1 MMEITMR
8 TDVLLTIKD
17 TLEDVQKIKVLSM
30 SVEDNTVFGV
40 YINDIRDSL
49 SFLTLPKN
57 HFETTIDNININFF
71 ELGSVL
77 HIIYFNGALKFLDIL
92 YPDSKIIE
100 HNSEYIDLCNLVLE
114 NVPFNIAKLK
124 YIEAFNQE
132 FDYGTDVEKV
142 LMLMEIANDFNL
154 TLLMWHKENMNNFV
168 YVNEIN
174 NENDFIL
181 AYNSLNGFKEWLQG
195 QNFAKISEKNL
206 NCIDQKYINIQK
218 LNIEV

>member
-1 MMEITMR
+1 MR

-30 SVEDNTVFGV
+30 SVKDNTVFGI
-40 YINDIRDSL
+40 YINNIKDSL

-77 HIIYFNGALKFLDIL
+77 HTIYFNGALNFLDIL
-92 YPDSKIIE
+92 YPDDKIIE

-124 YIEAFNQE
+124 YIEAFSQE
-132 FDYGTDVEKV
+132 FNYETDVEKI

-154 TLLMWHKENMNNFV
+154 TLLMWHKENMNNFI
-168 YVNEIN
+168 YMDEIN

-181 AYNSLNGFKEWLQG
+181 AHNSLNGFKEWLQG

-218 LNIEV
+218 SNIEV

>member
-1 MMEITMR
+1 MR

-114 NVPFNIAKLK
+114 NIPFNIAKLK

>member
-1 MMEITMR
+1 MYDCIIVGMGCAGMSAGIYAKRAGLNTLMLDEIMPGENLAKISVIENYLGFKSITGSELANQMFEH
-8 TDVLLTIKD
+8 IK
-17 TLEDVQKIKVLSM
+17 S
-30 SVEDNTVFGV
+30 
-40 YINDIRDSL
+40 
-49 SFLTLPKN
+49 
-57 HFETTIDNININFF
+57 
-71 ELGSVL
+71 
-77 HIIYFNGALKFLDIL
+77 
-92 YPDSKIIE
+92 
-100 HNSEYIDLCNLVLE
+100 E

-132 FDYGTDVEKV
+132 FNYGTDVEKI

>member
-1 MMEITMR
+1 MR
-8 TDVLLTIKD
+8 NDVLLTIKD

-30 SVEDNTVFGV
+30 SVEGNTVFGI
-40 YINDIRDSL
+40 YINNIRDSL

-77 HIIYFNGALKFLDIL
+77 HTIYFNGALNFLDIL
-92 YPDSKIIE
+92 YPDDKIIE

-132 FDYGTDVEKV
+132 FNYGTDVEKI
-142 LMLMEIANDFNL
+142 LMLMEIANDLNL

>member
-1 MMEITMR
+1 MR

-30 SVEDNTVFGV
+30 SVEDNTVFGI
-40 YINDIRDSL
+40 YINDIKDSL

-57 HFETTIDNININFF
+57 HFETTIDNINIHFF

-124 YIEAFNQE
+124 YIEAFNQDFNYE
-132 FDYGTDVEKV
+132 TDVEKV

>member
-1 MMEITMR
+1 MR